1 MKNEKI
7 SKLFSNRTDKKIFAS
22 YNFGLYS
29 LQMVT
34 SKCGNIWRNPANRI
48 FPFPLLDYVIRF
60 FLKEQYRHRG
70 RRFLIFPHCGHP
82 IFFIFLQ
89 LQGMNAVRFSP
100 SLNNKS

>member
-1 MKNEKI
+1 MKKYRNSFRIEQI
-7 SKLFSNRTDKKIFAS
+7 KKYLPLIILVCIHCRWLQVNVEIF
-22 YNFGLYS
+22 GEIRQTEYS
-29 LQMVT
+29 LSV
-34 SKCGNIWRNPANRI
+34 
-48 FPFPLLDYVIRF
+48 LDYAIS